1 MFEPKLWIKPTNTK
15 WLVEDRRKRE
25 KRKRAKI
32 RVRRKKK
39 RRHMKRMGKEF
50 QKK

>member
-1 MFEPKLWIKPTNTK
+1 MIYEYIDFKKITFES
-15 WLVEDRRKRE
+15 EDRRKRE

-50 QKK
+50 QKNE